1 MKITPTLRFGLSA
14 LLALSLS
21 PLCLAQ
27 KNLVGDWHG
36 TLEAN
41 GNKMHVL
48 WHVVAAADGT
58 VTSTFDN
65 VDEDIIGIKVKTM
78 TVEGSKITLAV
89 DDQLEAN
96 GETINIK
103 GSFAGTVSDDGKE
116 VSGNWTQE
124 EPQQGPLEVHFVRDA
139 TPADAGK

>member
-1 MKITPTLRFGLSA
+1 MKTIPLLRFALSA

-41 GNKMHVL
+41 GNTMHVL
-48 WHVVAAADGT
+48 WHVVAASDGT

-65 VDEDIIGIKVKTM
+65 VDEDIMGIKVKTI

-89 DDQLEAN
+89 DDQVEAN
-96 GETINIK
+96 GSTVNIK
-103 GSFAGTVSDDGKE
+103 GSFSGTVSENGKE
-116 VSGNWTQE
+116 VSGTWTQD
-124 EPQQGPLEVHFVRDA
+124 EPQQGPIDVHFVRDA
-139 TPADAGK
+139 PPADAGK